1 MDNSNR
7 IAELEERKRQIDV
20 EIAFEKGF
28 RIEGKAKN
36 WDSWSDINNPEFKW
50 ITCDYRIKEEPKRIP
65 FDESDAFG
73 LVGKKVMPIG
83 NDSVFRIVLDAD
95 KNGIFFRN
103 TFVSYE
109 ELSRLYLVFN
119 KLSDKFEPCNKVA

>member
-1 MDNSNR
+1 MDKENR
-7 IAELEERKRQIDV
+7 IAELEERKKQIDV
-20 EIAFEKGF
+20 EIAFHKGF

-36 WDSWSDINNPEFKW
+36 WDVWSDINNPEFKW
-50 ITCDYRIKEEPKRIP
+50 ETCDYCIAEEPKRIP

-83 NDSVFRIVLDAD
+83 NDSVFKIALDAD

-103 TFVSYE
+103 SFVTYE

>member
-1 MDNSNR
+1 MDKENR
-7 IAELEERKRQIDV
+7 IAELEERKKQIDV
-20 EIAFEKGF
+20 EIAFHKGF

-36 WDSWSDINNPEFKW
+36 WDVWSDINNPEFKW
-50 ITCDYRIKEEPKRIP
+50 VTCDYRIKEEPKRIP
-65 FDESDAFG
+65 FDGSDAFN
-73 LVGKKVMPIG
+73 LVGKKFMLIG
-83 NDSVFRIVLDAD
+83 NDSVFKIALDAD

-103 TFVSYE
+103 SFVTYE